1 MVERANLDRVPACL
15 CGSPRLTTREI
26 DVLLRA
32 AAGMSASQTALS
44 LHISHRT
51 VEYHIAAMLK
61 RIGAQN
67 AVEAVARCYSFGV
80 LVPAV
85 WPPQWSGKSCVTTL
99 DICPIRDVRP
109 S

>member
-1 MVERANLDRVPACL
+1 MVERANLDRVAACR
-15 CGSPRLTTREI
+15 CGGPHLTTREI

-32 AAGMSASQTALS
+32 AAGMSAGQIALS

-67 AVEAVARCYSFGV
+67 AVEAVARCYSSGV

-85 WPPQWSGKSCVTTL
+85 WPPRWSGKCCVTSPL
-99 DICPIRDVRP
+99 PGV
-109 S
+109 